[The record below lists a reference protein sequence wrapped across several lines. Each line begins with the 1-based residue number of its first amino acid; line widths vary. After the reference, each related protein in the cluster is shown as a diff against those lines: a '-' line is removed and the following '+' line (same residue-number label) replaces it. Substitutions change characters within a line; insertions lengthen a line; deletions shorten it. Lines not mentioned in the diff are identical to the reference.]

1 MSKITKRTILSQLY
15 ANFHKE
21 IKQHIDVSSIFP
33 DHEETDLV
41 DIVYLINYYF
51 GATDNY
57 EPIIKDIIVL
67 NKLTVHSETL
77 DKILPII
84 NEFLTKFKNV

>member
-1 MSKITKRTILSQLY
+1 MSITKRSILSKLY
-15 ANFHKE
+15 AEFHKE
-21 IKQHIDVSSIFP
+21 INTHIDVSSIFP

-57 EPIIKDIIVL
+57 EPVIKDLIEL
-67 NKLTVHSETL
+67 NKLTINNETL
-77 DKILPII
+77 NKILPII
-84 NEFLTKFKNV
+84 NEFITKFKKV

>member
-1 MSKITKRTILSQLY
+1 MSITKRSILSKLY
-15 ANFHKE
+15 ADFHQE

-57 EPIIKDIIVL
+57 EPIIKDLIEL
-67 NKLTVHSETL
+67 NKLTVNSETL
-77 DKILPII
+77 NKILPII
-84 NEFLTKFKNV
+84 NNFLTNFKKV